1 MRKKAGITA
10 LILCSVTLLGGCSLG
25 INDQSLLSPPKI
37 TGREAELE
45 NLISQTA
52 NGSYKLKYPQ
62 SGEFRSAIITKD
74 LNSDGKDEAIA
85 FYRGSDSDAVN
96 MLVMYDAGKQWETS
110 KNFELKFSDVDCV
123 KFSDYDFDGTEEIFA
138 GLKNSNEN
146 ICELNVFDYT
156 PSDHQLEHID
166 FDAAYSAFS
175 VGDYDR
181 DGGSEV
187 LTFNLDSSE
196 NDASATLYDYDK
208 NKLYALDNS
217 DMDQKVIRYEN
228 IVSGLINKDTVGVAV
243 DGLTDDGY
251 NSQIIY
257 YNTSK
262 RALLN
267 YPVTAGKGRST
278 THSDKVYSADI
289 DQDGYIEIPI
299 INESSA
305 KSGSESET
313 VAPVINWSGFNTKNN
328 KLTTKV
334 KCVTNFEFGYYF
346 KLPESFSDTTI
357 TTLSDDKRTM
367 KIYSKKSDSADKLIV
382 TFRVFDVGANTDDMN
397 GYSTLESYNQYT
409 YTYKI
414 ENNPPISITGE
425 KIKENFALNDSS
437 V

>member
-45 NLISQTA
+45 NLISRTA

-110 KNFELKFSDVDCV
+110 RNFELKFSDVDCV

-156 PSDHQLEHID
+156 PSDHQSEHID

-208 NKLYALDNS
+208 NKLYALDNC

-262 RALLN
+262 RALPGSPLKSLTN
-267 YPVTAGKGRST
+267 LST
-278 THSDKVYSADI
+278 
-289 DQDGYIEIPI
+289 
-299 INESSA
+299 SS
-305 KSGSESET
+305 K
-313 VAPVINWSGFNTKNN
+313 
-328 KLTTKV
+328 
-334 KCVTNFEFGYYF
+334 
-346 KLPESFSDTTI
+346 TI
-357 TTLSDDKRTM
+357 TGFEVPDC
-367 KIYSKKSDSADKLIV
+367 LI
-382 TFRVFDVGANTDDMN
+382 
-397 GYSTLESYNQYT
+397 
-409 YTYKI
+409 
-414 ENNPPISITGE
+414 PSIILPG
-425 KIKENFALNDSS
+425 IAPM
-437 V
+437 